1 MNPYSLAAVVI
12 ITLGIVATVLILC
25 KYGWKFGEKGLD
37 KAGEIAG
44 QPAKIVETV
53 TGEAG
58 KTVRALGEPVSK
70 GIAEICHEAA
80 QLISQR
86 QKNLEELQSKIT
98 SLTYECDQLRKRQ
111 IKVDQIQ
118 PIFQI
123 AFFKA
128 SFSELNFVKEIINI
142 SPASSFERKEEI
154 EYLGI
159 FRATNKQK
167 LGVNLENLRFR
178 ISSPFVIEVSGLGK
192 TELVGN
198 SETTVDPEHVE
209 LRRHLTGG
217 TVKADVHEIIKGDP
231 DDRRA
236 KRERK
241 QSSDLLAA
249 ITQQKAVEEIDQAI
263 EKMALQY
270 LKDYFLPRGYNIVRA
285 IDETA
290 AGKTIYQIRDEING
304 ELDVNINNA
313 SRLLSDAEQKKIEV
327 VQELEKEIQKIS
339 RV

>member
-1 MNPYSLAAVVI
+1 MNPYSLAATVI
-12 ITLGIVATVLILC
+12 ITIGIVTVVFFIC
-25 KYGWKFGEKGLD
+25 KYGWKSWKKGAD
-37 KAGEIAG
+37 TTETIVKQPGEIV
-44 QPAKIVETV
+44 KVV
-53 TGEAG
+53 TGEVG
-58 KTVRALGEPVSK
+58 KTVREVVGPISK
-70 GIAEICHEAA
+70 GIAEICHEVA
-80 QLISQR
+80 QGISHK

-128 SFSELNFVKEIINI
+128 SFSELNFVKEIVNT
-142 SPASSFERKEEI
+142 SPSSSFERKEEI

-167 LGVNLENLRFR
+167 LGVDLESLRFR
-178 ISSPFVIEVSGLGK
+178 VSSPFVIEVSGLGK
-192 TELVGN
+192 TELIGN
-198 SETTVDPEHVE
+198 DKPTVNPEHVE

-217 TVKADVHEIIKGDP
+217 TVKSDVHEIIKGDP
-231 DDRRA
+231 DDHRA

-270 LKDYFLPRGYNIVRA
+270 LKDYFSPRGYNIVRA
-285 IDETA
+285 IDEA
-290 AGKTIYQIRDEING
+290 ASGKTIYQIRDEING
-304 ELDVNINNA
+304 ELDVSINNA

-327 VQELEKEIQKIS
+327 VQELEKDIRTIS
-339 RV
+339 QL